1 MKTRDSL
8 KIFASYYSL
17 LAKMKVLLILAEKSC
32 KAGTKIFPF
41 HAISHEN

>member
-8 KIFASYYSL
+8 KIFESYYSL
-17 LAKMKVLLILAEKSC
+17 LVKMKVFLILAENSC
-32 KAGTKIFPF
+32 KAETKIFPL